1 MFILLFV
8 SVGNSMQDISRE
20 EFSLLNG
27 GCDKD
32 SSTIITGND
41 ATLERIKLGQTPD
54 LEPVSIKLE
63 EPVDIYQWQTNAT
76 DIGSN
81 LL

>member
-1 MFILLFV
+1 
-8 SVGNSMQDISRE
+8 MQDISRE

-27 GCDKD
+27 SCDKD
-32 SSTIITGND
+32 STIITGTD
-41 ATLERIKLGQTPD
+41 CTLERIKLGRTPD
-54 LEPVSIKLE
+54 IEPVSIKLE
-63 EPVDIYQWQTNAT
+63 EPDIFPWHTTT

>member
-1 MFILLFV
+1 
-8 SVGNSMQDISRE
+8 MQDRE

-32 SSTIITGND
+32 SSSAIITGKD
-41 ATLERIKLGQTPD
+41 ATLERIKLGRTPD

-63 EPVDIYQWQTNAT
+63 EPVDIYQWQTNTT